1 LLSPG
6 VLVAVAFQ
14 LHNLLNHDCG
24 LLCIGGLAGL
34 G

>member
-1 LLSPG
+1 LLPPG

-24 LLCIGGLAGL
+24 LLCIGG
-34 G
+34 